1 MPDIATVLK
10 EEIRRLAR
18 KEIKAQIAQ
27 IHRAAVQ
34 HRLEIAGLKRQLK
47 AQERKIARLEE
58 RGLARP
64 EPSATNGE
72 NGNGTRFS
80 SRSVRSQRKRLK
92 LSAQQYGKLIG
103 VTAQAIYNWEQ
114 RKTRPRKSQ
123 MAALVQLRSIGRRA
137 ALERLQAAP

>member
-10 EEIRRLAR
+10 AEIRRLAR
-18 KEIKAQIAQ
+18 KEIRAQIAQ
-27 IHRAAVQ
+27 THRAAIQ
-34 HRLEIAGLKRQLK
+34 HRLEIAWLKRQLK
-47 AQERKIARLEE
+47 VQQRKIAHLEAQ
-58 RGLARP
+58 GLARP
-64 EPSATNGE
+64 DLSVTNGE

-80 SRSVRSQRKRLK
+80 PRSVRSQRKRLK
-92 LSAQQYGKLIG
+92 LSAQQYGKLLG

-123 MAALVQLRSIGRRA
+123 MAALVELRSIGRRA